1 MSEENCYYVSSHGL
15 IKSCKFAITS
25 FSNPNIHFE
34 IARLKKGELLYL
46 EANLVEKFHET
57 YWQYIKEPIVLVS
70 GNQDINF
77 TDISNLI
84 NYPDPYSYQGATTS
98 VKYMS
103 NQQKDQYESQLTLFR
118 QVYAFNYA
126 AYVYAATNNK
136 IPVYY
141 RFKCSSELQTY
152 NASLGLVNKLYNV
165 SELFPYTCL
174 FYMPFPPFCA

>member
-1 MSEENCYYVSSHGL
+1 MSFCFPKPILYDPMNPPTPTCAILLDPSATIPFQVGNTPDPCFFNINGIYAMRYTAPFSWTFDSLYNYISS
-15 IKSCKFAITS
+15 
-25 FSNPNIHFE
+25 
-34 IARLKKGELLYL
+34 
-46 EANLVEKFHET
+46 
-57 YWQYIKEPIVLVS
+57 
-70 GNQDINF
+70 DINF
-77 TDISNLI
+77 RDISNLI
-84 NYPDPYSYQGATTS
+84 HYPDPYSYQGATTS

-126 AYVYAATNNK
+126 AYVYAATNNI